1 MKKEYTKVEWKPL
14 DDPDKFRDMDRL
26 EEAQR
31 IPLTEAQEKIQEE
44 KDPTLFD
51 IIKKNPKMT
60 YNEANKV
67 LEDLKLK
74 KEAGACITAGMK
86 RDRDATD
93 KMKNRPLTDTM
104 DEIAYHEL
112 KKENEKLKE
121 TLKSRDYTKQHD
133 YKFLVEE
140 NKKLQKL
147 GEQMKKDHQYDNS
160 VHKVELETLRKI
172 K

>member
-1 MKKEYTKVEWKPL
+1 MTKEKPTYTNVTWKPL

-44 KDPTLFD
+44 ENDPTLFD

-67 LEDLKLK
+67 LEDIKLK
-74 KEAGACITAGMK
+74 KETGACITAGMK
-86 RDRDATD
+86 RDRNATD
-93 KMKNRPLTDTM
+93 KMKN
-104 DEIAYHEL
+104 
-112 KKENEKLKE
+112 KKEFKKEIDYHRYWKDMYEKEHK
-121 TLKSRDYTKQHD
+121 
-133 YKFLVEE
+133 LV
-140 NKKLQKL
+140 
-147 GEQMKKDHQYDNS
+147 EQMKKDHQYDSS
-160 VHKVELETLRKI
+160 VYKKELDMLRKG